1 MTNKF
6 WRVVEPF
13 NLVGENSIFWSK
25 DQAQKVAVDT
35 SYYFLVLGVTL
46 VGVYFSQLLQLFYL
60 LPPEFP
66 KELALKTGGLIII
79 LGALVRFFK
88 SRIASVLL
96 TWYFISVFAL
106 KFENMDFEMGPL
118 GWVSVLMLM
127 ASIRASQASF
137 YFHRKIR

>member
-96 TWYFISVFAL
+96 TLYIISVFAL

>member
-96 TWYFISVFAL
+96 TLYFISVFAL